1 MLLRSIT
8 KHIEEQNWLA
18 VAIDFVIVVI
28 GVFVGL
34 QAAEWNER
42 NKENELEVAY
52 LERLKEEIQRSYM
65 HNENVSNRM
74 MLEGAERVDLVIRS
88 LENCQLAEANVD
100 LFAQGLYKL
109 GQFETAYLDTNAIE
123 ELRSTG
129 RWGII
134 DNREIQ
140 DTIEKVSRH
149 IDFQARVQP
158 QFVMMIG
165 PPINYVR
172 QHVRF
177 QVDDPDKSIS
187 ELITADRSFYDFE
200 QLCQDPRFLA
210 SLSSIQT
217 TIYQIV
223 EWNQR
228 ISALMENSIAE
239 IEAELRIKS
248 KD

>member
-1 MLLRSIT
+1 VLLRSIA

-34 QAAEWNER
+34 QAAEWSER

-52 LERLKEEIQRSYM
+52 LERLKEEVQRSYM

-74 MLEGAERVDLVIRS
+74 MLEGAEKVDLVIRS
-88 LENCQLAEANVD
+88 LENCELAEAHVD

-123 ELRSTG
+123 ELKSTG

-140 DTIEKVSRH
+140 DTIEQVSRH

-172 QHVRF
+172 QYVRF
-177 QVDDPDKSIS
+177 RVDGPDESIP

-228 ISALMENSIAE
+228 ISALMKNSIAE
-239 IEAELRIKS
+239 IEAELRTKS
-248 KD
+248 ED